1 MKRYIRTKEGIYDLK
16 HPHKSFFVIKN
27 RSVDDKNCYVSWRWD
42 DWKDYFL
49 IDSFNCI
56 LFPYHSAKD
65 FIRKLKQE
73 KLDYEDLVIE
83 LSPYYSKCRQAD
95 TVEEL
100 CDVFICESN
109 EEENDFYAIYPNICS
124 MMKSDFFIKHYEHY
138 NFYAGI
144 QVKGKGIIYVARV
157 TNKGGLISYEPR

>member
-1 MKRYIRTKEGIYDLK
+1 MKNFIRTKEGIYDLK

-65 FIRKLKQE
+65 FIKKLKQE
-73 KLDYEDLVIE
+73 KIDYEDLVIE

-100 CDVFICESN
+100 CDCFIIKYVESN
-109 EEENDFYAIYPNICS
+109 TFSAYDTYEEARWVYYHDKQNTTCILYGAIDTETALKYV
-124 MMKSDFFIKHYEHY
+124 
-138 NFYAGI
+138 GI
-144 QVKGKGIIYVARV
+144 EIDDE
-157 TNKGGLISYEPR
+157 GLKLI